1 MGLLEKAD
9 KIKTEEPA
17 PSPNAPDWVATP
29 EPAAPVTETEPT
41 PEPVNEKP
49 SKAKRKSKRR
59 ERKAKAKKTRV
70 PKVIPEGFELATS
83 GQKLIRRLSDF
94 VVSYGWIVPLVLINA
109 WGSDSDFTYLIIF
122 GLLLSAFNL
131 IFMPRYVSESRTVGN
146 WISRT
151 EYVNSNSKQPNPL
164 YLQIKGLTFPVVLIG
179 IIMLAVSFQD
189 IGETSG
195 QVLAVIG
202 IAFLTPS
209 IVDYLFHKLKRDDL
223 GLWDTLFGGVWLVK
237 TTKTAE
243 AKGWLKRLEQLGD
256 YSAEKGWLKE
266 TDAKEE

>member
-17 PSPNAPDWVATP
+17 TSPQAPDWVATP

-41 PEPVNEKP
+41 PEPVSEKP
-49 SKAKRKSKRR
+49 SRTKRKSKRR
-59 ERKAKAKKTRV
+59 ERKTKTKKTRA
-70 PKVIPEGFELATS
+70 PKILPDGYELATS

-94 VVSYGWIVPLVLINA
+94 AVSYGWIVPLVLINA

-122 GLLLSAFNL
+122 GLGLSAFNL
-131 IFMPRYVSESRTVGN
+131 IFMPKYVSESRTIGN

-151 EYVNSNSKQPNPL
+151 DYVNSNSKQPNPL
-164 YLQIKGLTFPVVLIG
+164 FIQLKGVTFPVVLVG
-179 IIMLAVSFQD
+179 IILISVSIQD
-189 IGETSG
+189 IGETGG
-195 QVLAVIG
+195 QILAVMG
-202 IAFLTPS
+202 IVLLTPS
-209 IVDYLFHKLKRDDL
+209 IIDYLFYRLKRDKL

-256 YSAEKGWLKE
+256 YSADKGWLKE
-266 TDAKEE
+266 TDSKED